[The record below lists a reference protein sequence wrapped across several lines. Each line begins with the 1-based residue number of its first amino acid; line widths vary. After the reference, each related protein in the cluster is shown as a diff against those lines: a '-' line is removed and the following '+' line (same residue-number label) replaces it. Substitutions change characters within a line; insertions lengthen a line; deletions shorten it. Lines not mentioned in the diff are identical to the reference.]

1 MGVGFN
7 FASWRFTSPG
17 VKEYPNGSQKN
28 DFNEDTMQQ
37 KLDAALAAITPVDA
51 SLAEKGQAHI
61 DNLTKPKGSLG
72 RLEELALQ
80 LFLIQDG
87 QPPQADP
94 MRIYTV
100 AGDHGVN
107 EEGVS
112 VYPQEVT
119 RQMILNFLNGG
130 AGINVLAGTAGAQLY
145 VVDAG
150 SCGGGYDEHPQL
162 IQAKIAPGT
171 ANLAKGPA
179 MTREQ
184 CIQALLLGI
193 DLADRAAADGVKIL
207 GTGDMGISNTTPST
221 ALYCAYL
228 GLEPESMTGPG
239 TGLDAEG
246 VTSKA
251 AVIRRGLT
259 ANKDVVESGDPLEI
273 LAALGGLE
281 IATLAGLI
289 LGGAKNRQLVCVDGF
304 ISTAAYAAAVKIC
317 PTVKEYCV
325 ISHASAEPGH
335 VTAVKEMGLSPLLD
349 LGFRLGEG
357 TGSACAM
364 YLVRSAADMYNKMA
378 SFADAG
384 VSEATA

>member
-1 MGVGFN
+1 
-7 FASWRFTSPG
+7 
-17 VKEYPNGSQKN
+17 
-28 DFNEDTMQQ
+28 MQQ
-37 KLDAALAAITPVDA
+37 KLDAALAAITPVDR
-51 SLAEKGQAHI
+51 SLTDKGQAHL
-61 DNLTKPKGSLG
+61 DNLTKPQGSLG

-80 LFLIQDG
+80 LFLIQKG
-87 QPPQADP
+87 KAPKVDP

-112 VYPQEVT
+112 IFPQEVT
-119 RQMILNFLNGG
+119 RQMILNFLSGG
-130 AGINVLAGTAGAQLY
+130 AGINVLAGTAGAELY

-150 SCGGGYDEHPQL
+150 SCGEGYDEHPNL

-184 CIQALLLGI
+184 CLEALLLGI
-193 DLADRAAADGVKIL
+193 ELADRGHADGVKVL

-228 GLEPESMTGPG
+228 GLEPEAMTGPG

-251 AVIRRGLT
+251 AVISRGLV
-259 ANKDVVESGDPLEI
+259 ANKDAVESGDAIDI
-273 LAALGGLE
+273 LAALGGFE
-281 IATLAGLI
+281 IATLAGLV

-304 ISTAAYAAAVKIC
+304 ISTAAYTAAVKMC
-317 PTVKEYCV
+317 PSVKDYCV

-335 VTAVKEMGLSPLLD
+335 VKAVSELGLEPLLD

-357 TGSACAM
+357 TGAACAM
-364 YLVRSAADMYNKMA
+364 YLVRSAADIYNKMA

-384 VSEATA
+384 VSEATE

>member
-1 MGVGFN
+1 M
-7 FASWRFTSPG
+7 SHTTSPETLSCELEA
-17 VKEYPNGSQKN
+17 V
-28 DFNEDTMQQ
+28 
-37 KLDAALAAITPVDA
+37 LAAIHPVDRA
-51 SLAEKGQAHI
+51 QAPRGQAHL
-61 DNLTKPKGSLG
+61 DNLTKPRGSLG
-72 RLEELALQ
+72 RLEDLALQ
-80 LFLIQDG
+80 LFLIQGG
-87 QPPQADP
+87 QPPCADP

-112 VYPQEVT
+112 LFPQEVT
-119 RQMILNFLNGG
+119 RQMVLNFLRGG
-130 AGINVLAGTAGAQLY
+130 AGINVLAATAGAQLY

-150 SCGGGYDEHPQL
+150 SCGGGYDDHPAL

-184 CIQALLLGI
+184 CLRALLLGVS
-193 DLADRAAADGVKIL
+193 LADSALADGVRVL

-221 ALYCAYL
+221 ALYCAFL
-228 GLEPESMTGPG
+228 GLDPVAVTGPG

-246 VTSKA
+246 MARKA
-251 AVIRRGLT
+251 AVIRRGLA
-259 ANKDVVESGDPLEI
+259 ANRQAVESGEPLAV

-289 LGGAKNRQLVCVDGF
+289 LGGARNRQMVCVDGF
-304 ISTAAYAAAVKIC
+304 ISTAAYVAAWKLCPAVAD
-317 PTVKEYCV
+317 YCV

-335 VTAVKEMGLSPLLD
+335 GAVVKALGLWPLLD

-357 TGSACAM
+357 TGAACAM
-364 YLVRSAADMYNKMA
+364 YLVRSAADMYTRMA
-378 SFADAG
+378 TFADAG
-384 VSEATA
+384 VAGAGE

>member
-1 MGVGFN
+1 MPTHDTRV
-7 FASWRFTSPG
+7 
-17 VKEYPNGSQKN
+17 N
-28 DFNEDTMQQ
+28 DIPQDL
-37 KLDAALAAITPVDA
+37 KAVLDAVRPVDR
-51 SLAEKGQAHI
+51 SLAGPGQAHL
-61 DNLTKPKGSLG
+61 DNLTKPRGSLG

-80 LFLIQDG
+80 LFMIQGG
-87 QPPQADP
+87 QPPCADP

-112 VYPQEVT
+112 VFPQEVT
-119 RQMILNFLNGG
+119 RQMVLNFLRGG

-150 SCGGGYDEHPQL
+150 SCGGGYEEHPQL
-162 IQAKIAPGT
+162 IQEKVAPGT
-171 ANLAKGPA
+171 ANLARGPA

-184 CIQALLLGI
+184 CLRAIMLGVS
-193 DLADRAAADGVKIL
+193 LADRALADGVRVL

-228 GLEPESMTGPG
+228 GLDPVEVTGPG
-239 TGLDAEG
+239 TGLDAAG
-246 VTSKA
+246 MAHKA
-251 AVIRRGLT
+251 EVIRRGLA
-259 ANKDVVESGDPLEI
+259 ANGEAVASGDPLAV

-281 IATLAGLI
+281 IAALAGLV
-289 LGGAKNRQLVCVDGF
+289 LGGARNRQLVCVDGF
-304 ISTAAYAAAVKIC
+304 ISTAAYVAAWRLCPAVAD
-317 PTVKEYCV
+317 YCV

-335 VTAVKEMGLSPLLD
+335 AAVVRALGLAPLLD

-357 TGSACAM
+357 TGAACAM

-378 SFADAG
+378 TFADAG
-384 VSEATA
+384 VTASEG

>member
-1 MGVGFN
+1 MQ
-7 FASWRFTSPG
+7 ARF
-17 VKEYPNGSQKN
+17 
-28 DFNEDTMQQ
+28 
-37 KLDAALAAITPVDA
+37 DAAVAAICPVDRELAA
-51 SLAEKGQAHI
+51 KGQAHI
-61 DNLTKPKGSLG
+61 DSLTKPLGSLG
-72 RLEELALQ
+72 KLEELALQ
-80 LFLIQDG
+80 LFLIQEG
-87 QPPQADP
+87 NAPQADP

-130 AGINVLAGTAGAQLY
+130 AGINVLAGTAGAQFY

-150 SCGGGYDEHPQL
+150 ACGGTFDEHPLL
-162 IQAKIAPGT
+162 IQAKVAPGT

-184 CIQALLLGI
+184 CLQALLLGI
-193 DLADRAAADGVKIL
+193 DLADRAHADGVKIL

-228 GLEPESMTGPG
+228 GLEPEPITGPG
-239 TGLDAEG
+239 TGLDKNGVANKAE
-246 VTSKA
+246 
-251 AVIRRGLT
+251 VIRKGLA
-259 ANKDVVESGDPLEI
+259 ANKDAVESGDPLAI
-273 LAALGGLE
+273 LAALGGFE
-281 IATLAGLI
+281 IAALAGLI
-289 LGGAKNRQLVCVDGF
+289 LGGARNRQLVSVDGF
-304 ISTAAYAAAVKIC
+304 ISTAAYAAAYALC
-317 PTVKEYCV
+317 PTVKDYCV

-335 VTAVKEMGLSPLLD
+335 KAAVAKLGMTPLLD

-357 TGSACAM
+357 TGAACAM

-384 VSEATA
+384 VDEAE

>member
-1 MGVGFN
+1 MQEEFN
-7 FASWRFTSPG
+7 
-17 VKEYPNGSQKN
+17 
-28 DFNEDTMQQ
+28 D
-37 KLDAALAAITPVDA
+37 ALAAIHAVDQ
-51 SLAEKGQAHI
+51 SLAEAGQAHI
-61 DNLTKPKGSLG
+61 DNLTKPRGSLG

-80 LFLIQDG
+80 LYLIQEG
-87 QPPQADP
+87 APVADP
-94 MRIYTV
+94 MRIYTI

-107 EEGVS
+107 DEGVS
-112 VYPQEVT
+112 LFPQEVT

-150 SCGGGYDEHPQL
+150 SCGGGYDEHPNL
-162 IQAKIAPGT
+162 IQAKVAPGT

-184 CIQALLLGI
+184 CLQALLLGI
-193 DLADRAAADGVKIL
+193 SLADRAAADGVRVL

-228 GLEPESMTGPG
+228 GLEPKAITGPG
-239 TGLDAEG
+239 TGLDAKA
-246 VTSKA
+246 VASKVEVVA
-251 AVIRRGLT
+251 RGL
-259 ANKDVVESGDPLEI
+259 AVNSEAVESGDPVAI
-273 LAALGGLE
+273 LAALGGFE
-281 IATLAGLI
+281 IAALAGVI

-304 ISTAAYAAAVKIC
+304 ISTAAYAAAWNIC
-317 PTVKEYCV
+317 PQVKDYCV

-335 VTAVKEMGLSPLLD
+335 AEAVRAMGLKPLLD

-357 TGSACAM
+357 TGAACAM

-378 SFADAG
+378 TFADAG
-384 VSEATA
+384 VSEGMD